1 MNLKRLA
8 PFPLVAVALVATPS
22 LAAENAGYGEL
33 GFDVGFADLDSR
45 VADESGG
52 RLAFRGGYRFTPVF
66 GFEGQLFALGADG
79 IAGTYVTGAD
89 DVTIGVG
96 MMNFS
101 FSLPTKSNVVPYV
114 LVGAGR
120 ANTEFDPGLFENGVD
135 DSGLAWQAALGARL
149 YFSPARRM
157 ALRVEASRLE
167 EETFDAWKAHYS
179 LTAGLTWRL
188 GD

>member
-1 MNLKRLA
+1 MNLKRLVG
-8 PFPLVAVALVATPS
+8 FPLVAVALVTTRSIASEP
-22 LAAENAGYGEL
+22 AGYGEL
-33 GFDVGFADLDSR
+33 GFDVGFADMDSR

-52 RLAFRGGYRFTPVF
+52 RLVFRGGYQFTPVL
-66 GFEGQLFALGADG
+66 GFEGQVFALNADG
-79 IAGTYVTGAD
+79 IAGSYVTGSD
-89 DVTIGVG
+89 DVTIGAG
-96 MMNFS
+96 MMNLTFS
-101 FSLPTKSNVVPYV
+101 MPTKSTVVPYL

-135 DSGLAWQAALGARL
+135 DGGLAWQAALGARL
-149 YFSPARRM
+149 YFSPSRRT

-167 EETFDAWKAHYS
+167 EDTFAEWKTHYS

>member
-1 MNLKRLA
+1 MKLNRLSSL
-8 PFPLVAVALVATPS
+8 PLLAVALAATPS
-22 LAAENAGYGEL
+22 VAAEPAAYGEL

-52 RLAFRGGYRFTPVF
+52 RLAFRGGYQFTPVF
-66 GFEGQLFALGADG
+66 GFEGQLFALNADG
-79 IAGTYVTGAD
+79 VAGSYVTGSD

-101 FSLPTKSNVVPYV
+101 FSVPTQSNVVPYL

-167 EETFDAWKAHYS
+167 EDTFSEWKAHYS